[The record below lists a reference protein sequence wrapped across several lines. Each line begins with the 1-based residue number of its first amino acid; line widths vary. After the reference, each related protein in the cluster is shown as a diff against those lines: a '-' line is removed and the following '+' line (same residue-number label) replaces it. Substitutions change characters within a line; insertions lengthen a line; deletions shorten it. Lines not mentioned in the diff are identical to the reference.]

1 MKKILLIPTYNEAEN
16 IRAIVE
22 AVLKYTPDMHILILE
37 DNSPDGTGAIA
48 DELASEHQDVR
59 VEHRAAKMGLGSA
72 YVAGFKRAIAEDYDY
87 ICHMDADFS
96 HDPKY
101 WPDLLAGM
109 QDNDVMIGSRYVSGG
124 GTQNWGLHRRILSR
138 TSNFIA
144 RTLLG
149 LKVRDCTGGFRCY
162 KSETLKKIDPGKIKS
177 NGYSFLEEVLYK
189 AAKSGAKIG
198 ETPIIFVERRL
209 GQSKISKKEIFKAVA
224 TLFRLR
230 FGK

>member
-37 DNSPDGTGAIA
+37 DNSPDGTGVIA

-59 VEHRAAKMGLGSA
+59 VEHRAAKMGLGAA

-101 WPDLLAGM
+101 WPDLLKGM
-109 QDNDVMIGSRYVSGG
+109 DANDVMIGSRYVSGG

-189 AAKSGAKIG
+189 AARSGAKIG